1 MTVRLAAVVSL
12 IAPLLAAGAET
23 PAPPTLRLGDAARPV
38 RYTAALTVSPTSE
51 TFSGT
56 IEIEIAARE
65 ETPFLWLNAEE
76 LTVRTAHAMHGG
88 RRLAV
93 EPIAMPRD
101 FLGLRFTPPLPA
113 GRSQLHIEYGGG
125 TSAKESSGLFRRKDG
140 DDWYLYSHF
149 EPIDAR
155 RVFPCFDEPSFKAPW
170 RLTLRVPAGTQ
181 AFANAPMVSATE
193 AGDGTTIVA
202 FAESKPLPSYAVA
215 MAVGPFE
222 TVDAGRSR
230 KGHPLRIIVPRGS
243 SSRAAWYAKNV
254 ATLLGRL
261 EDYFASDYPYEKLDS
276 LAMPQV
282 GFAMENPGLV
292 TFPTL
297 SMLQRPEDETI
308 GWQRGQARLIFHEFA
323 HLWFGDSVTTAWWD
337 DLWLNEA
344 FADWMAARATEEW
357 QPGWG
362 AAEDRVT
369 MTRSRAIGADNLT
382 TARKIRQPV
391 VANDDMKNA
400 FDAVTYS
407 KGQLVLHM
415 LESWIGPEVMQRGVR
430 SYLSEHA
437 HGNAVAADFFD
448 AISKAAGRDVSPML
462 STWLDQPGVPL
473 VTVGL
478 ECSGSRAPAVA
489 LGQERFLPEG
499 STGAAEAAA
508 ASWQIPV
515 CVRWGQDGRTGRA
528 CTLLTERKGSL
539 ALPGVRGCPDW
550 LVPNDKAAGY
560 YRVQLPA
567 EYVTRLLRDARPAPS
582 VAERLVVLDDLGG
595 LARAGRLSLA
605 DILALVPH
613 LAKDDNP
620 RIVQRGAGAVAG
632 LRDGQMIRPEQ
643 VPVLARFIQDHFG
656 ARARALGWQPQ
667 SGEDDDT
674 RRLRVTLVPLV
685 TDEGKDEALAAEAR
699 RRADAWL
706 TDSGAIDAD
715 LVSPIL
721 AVAAQHGDAALF
733 DAWHAAARKES
744 DARRRQQ
751 LLTAMGGFRD
761 PEIVKRALALTLG
774 GTFDIK
780 ESRATI
786 RAAAPALRPLVYEFV
801 KANFDALVDKLP
813 RDTASSFPYYGTAL
827 CDESVGPDMEA
838 FFKERSTR
846 FTGGPRQLA
855 QALESLR
862 LCVAYRKLQRP
873 NVERFFDDYR

>member
-1 MTVRLAAVVSL
+1 MTVRLAAMFVL
-12 IAPLLAAGAET
+12 TAPLLAAGAET
-23 PAPPTLRLGDAARPV
+23 PTPPTLRLGDAARPV
-38 RYTAALTVSPTSE
+38 RYDATLAVSPTEE
-51 TFSGT
+51 TFTGT
-56 IEIEIAARE
+56 IDIEIATRE
-65 ETPFLWLNAEE
+65 AAAVLWLNAEE
-76 LTVRTAHAMHGG
+76 LTITAAHATSGG
-88 RRLAV
+88 RRIAV
-93 EPIAMPRD
+93 EPLTTPRD

-113 GRSQLHIEYGGG
+113 GPSQLHIEYTGR
-125 TSAKESSGLFRRKDG
+125 TSPKESSGLFRRKDG

-155 RVFPCFDEPSFKAPW
+155 RVFPCFDEPSFKARW
-170 RLTLRVPAGTQ
+170 RLTLRVPTGTR
-181 AFANAPMVSATE
+181 AFANAPMLSETE
-193 AGDGTTIVA
+193 AGDGTKAVA

-261 EDYFASDYPYEKLDS
+261 EDYFGSDYPYEKLDS

-282 GFAMENPGLV
+282 SFAMENPGLV

-297 SMLQRPEDETI
+297 SMLRRPEDETVA
-308 GWQRGQARLIFHEFA
+308 WHRAEARLIFHEFA
-323 HLWFGDSVTTAWWD
+323 HLWFGDSVTTTWWD

-344 FADWMAARATEEW
+344 FADWMATRANEEW

-362 AAEDRVT
+362 IGEDRVT
-369 MTRSRAIGADNLT
+369 GTRSTAMGADSLM

-400 FDAVTYS
+400 FDAITYS

-430 SYLSEHA
+430 RYLSEHA
-437 HGNAVAADFFD
+437 HGNAVSADFFD

-478 ECSGSRAPAVA
+478 ECTGSREPAVTLA
-489 LGQERFLPEG
+489 QERFLPEG

-508 ASWQIPV
+508 ALWQIPI
-515 CVRWGQDGRTGRA
+515 CVRWGQGGRTGRA
-528 CTLLTERKGSL
+528 CTVLTERKGRL

-560 YRVQLPA
+560 YRAHLPA
-567 EYVTRLLRDARPAPS
+567 DYVSRLLRDAQPAPS
-582 VAERLVVLDDLGG
+582 VAERLVVLADLSG

-605 DILALVPH
+605 EILGLVPH
-613 LAKDDNP
+613 LTKDDNP
-620 RIVQRGAGAVAG
+620 RIVQRAAIATAG
-632 LRDGQMIRPEQ
+632 LRDGQLIRLDQ
-643 VPVLARFIQDHFG
+643 APVLARFIQDHFG
-656 ARARALGWQPQ
+656 ARARALGWQSQ
-667 SGEDDDT
+667 ADEEDET
-674 RRLRVTLVPLV
+674 RRLRLTLVPLV
-685 TDEGKDEALAAEAR
+685 ADEGEDEALAAEAR

-706 TDSGAIDAD
+706 TDSRAIDAD
-715 LVSPIL
+715 LVSSIL
-721 AVAAQHGDAALF
+721 AVAAQRGDGALF

-774 GTFDIK
+774 DTFDIK
-780 ESRATI
+780 ESRTMI

-801 KANFDALVDKLP
+801 KTNFDALVDKLP
-813 RDTASSFPYYGTAL
+813 RDAAASFPYYGTAL
-827 CDESVGPDMEA
+827 CDESVGPDIEA
-838 FFKERSTR
+838 FFKERSPR

-873 NVERFFDDYR
+873 NVERFFESYR